1 MLSHKI
7 KIKIQKYKAQE
18 SYVPG
23 LCIFT
28 CEDSVIMYKDEN
40 AENQYIVQFND
51 SYPDKTFEVH
61 FDSIILNSDKF
72 GIGSEI
78 AVRQNKEK

>member
-1 MLSHKI
+1 
-7 KIKIQKYKAQE
+7 
-18 SYVPG
+18 
-23 LCIFT
+23 
-28 CEDSVIMYKDEN
+28 MYKDEN

-78 AVRQNKEK
+78 AVRSNKEK

>member
-1 MLSHKI
+1 MARTIEKTLTRIWCFNLFS
-7 KIKIQKYKAQE
+7 
-18 SYVPG
+18 SR
-23 LCIFT
+23 IF
-28 CEDSVIMYKDEN
+28 CFIIRPNYEKIMYKDEN

-78 AVRQNKEK
+78 AVR

>member
-40 AENQYIVQFND
+40 AENQYVAEFKD
-51 SYPDKTFEVH
+51 SYPEMMFETHIDV
-61 FDSIILNSDKF
+61 ILLSSDKF
-72 GIGSEI
+72 KIGDEI
-78 AVRQNKEK
+78 KIK